1 MAGRVKN
8 ERRLVSH
15 ATAGGV
21 EHRRILALMSGT
33 VSANT
38 IEREQINEPGTT
50 HGIIRTYRLAIFLVF
65 LKPFGNLS
73 LAWGLR
79 HFPTALSFN
88 AMPYLR
94 ALLEPFVVLGIG
106 MQILWVVMR
115 VSLFS
120 LADLSFVLP
129 LTASGYLV
137 TALLGRFLLHEE
149 VSATRWLGIV
159 LLFFGIVVA
168 GSTSRRTAEQA

>member
-1 MAGRVKN
+1 
-8 ERRLVSH
+8 
-15 ATAGGV
+15 
-21 EHRRILALMSGT
+21 LMSGT

-38 IEREQINEPGTT
+38 IEREQTDERSTT
-50 HGIIRTYRLAIFLVF
+50 HRIIGTYRLAMFLVL

-73 LAWGLR
+73 LAWGLK

-94 ALLEPFVVLGIG
+94 ALFEPFVVLGIG

-115 VSLFS
+115 MSLFS

-137 TALLGRFLLHEE
+137 TALLGKFLLHEE

-159 LLFFGIVVA
+159 LLFLGIVVA
-168 GSTSRRTAEQA
+168 GSTSRRTAEEA